1 MSNKIKL
8 GDFNSLR
15 VVKRVDFGIYLDG
28 GEEGEILLPTRY
40 VPEEV
45 SIGDELE
52 VFIYLDQDERLI
64 ATTEKPLAK
73 VGDFAYLE
81 VKWVNEYGAFLGWGL
96 MKDLFC
102 PFREQ
107 KKRMVLGQSYIIHVH
122 IDEESYRIVAS
133 AKVERYLSEEH
144 PHYRHGDEVD
154 LLIWQKTDLGFKV
167 IVDNQYQG
175 LVYDSQIF
183 RELHGGDRLRGYVS
197 AVRPDG
203 KVDIALQKHGRA
215 QTLDFSERLHEY
227 LFEHDGYCPFTD
239 KSDAEAIYSEF
250 HVSKKVFKRA
260 VGDLYKRR
268 LITLAPDGIELKT
281 MNVFPTSDE

>member
-1 MSNKIKL
+1 MSSKIKL

-107 KKRMVLGQSYIIHVH
+107 KKRMVLGQSYIVHVH

-197 AVRPDG
+197 AVRSDG